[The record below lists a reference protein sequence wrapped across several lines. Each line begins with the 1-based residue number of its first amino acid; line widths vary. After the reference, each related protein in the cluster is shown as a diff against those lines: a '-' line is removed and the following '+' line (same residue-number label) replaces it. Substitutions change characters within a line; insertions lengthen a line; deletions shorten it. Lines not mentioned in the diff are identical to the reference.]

1 MKDAARAALDQN
13 GATSDS
19 PRGSYRGYFY
29 IGAAAVF
36 WGISASLG
44 RAAFTGR
51 LLPASSGIDRVG
63 PVVLSQART
72 TFSFLAVLIGL
83 LAARGW
89 RTLRIPAVDLARI
102 GMLGLAGV
110 AASNYFYYLAI
121 QRTNVA
127 TAIIVQYTAP
137 VWVLVYMV
145 ARGIERPT
153 LSKMISV
160 VLALMGI
167 ALVIG
172 VFGHGNLQL
181 DAIGV
186 IAALVAAFSFAYYN
200 IDGHSILIK
209 YDRWIVLL
217 YTTLAASCFWAVLN
231 PPNKI
236 VAAHFSPAVWLF
248 LFVFA
253 VTSVL
258 VPLVFYFAGLQH
270 LKPTN
275 AIIASC
281 LEPVFTILIAAI
293 ALKEVVRP
301 LQAVGIAM
309 VLSAILVVQQPTRA
323 GAIPLDVGPVD

>member
-1 MKDAARAALDQN
+1 MKDAARPALDDD
-13 GATSDS
+13 TSD
-19 PRGSYRGYFY
+19 PAHGSSRGYFY

-63 PVVLSQART
+63 PLVLSQART
-72 TFSFLAVLIGL
+72 TFSFVAVLIGL

-89 RTLRIPAVDLARI
+89 RALRIPAVDLARI

-137 VWVLVYMV
+137 VWVLIYMV

-153 LSKMISV
+153 LSKVISV
-160 VLALMGI
+160 LLAFMGI

-172 VFGHGNLQL
+172 VFGHGKLEL

-186 IAALVAAFSFAYYN
+186 IAALVASFSFAYYN

-209 YDRWIVLL
+209 YDRWTVLL
-217 YTTLAASCFWAVLN
+217 YTTLASSCFWAIFN

-236 VAAHFSPAVWLF
+236 ATAHFSPSVWLF
-248 LFVFA
+248 LVVFA

-258 VPLVFYFAGLQH
+258 VPFVFYFAGLQY

-301 LQAVGIAM
+301 LQAVGIVM
-309 VLSAILVVQQPTRA
+309 VLSAILVVQRPTRV
-323 GAIPLDVGPVD
+323 GAVALDAGPVD

>member
-1 MKDAARAALDQN
+1 MKDAARAALDN
-13 GATSDS
+13 DPATSAS
-19 PRGSYRGYFY
+19 PSDSYRGYFY
-29 IGAAAVF
+29 IGVAAIF

-83 LAARGW
+83 LASRGW
-89 RTLRIPAVDLARI
+89 RKLRIPSIDLARI

-145 ARGIERPT
+145 ARGIERAT

-172 VFGHGNLQL
+172 VFGHEKLHL

-209 YDRWIVLL
+209 YDRWTVLL
-217 YTTLAASCFWAVLN
+217 YTTFSASCFWAVFN
-231 PPNKI
+231 PPNRI
-236 VAAHFSPAVWLF
+236 AAAHFSPAVWLF

-258 VPLVFYFAGLQH
+258 IPFVFYFAGLQH

-281 LEPVFTILIAAI
+281 LEPVFTILIAAM
-293 ALKEVVRP
+293 ALKEIVGP
-301 LQAVGIAM
+301 LQAVGIFM
-309 VLSAILVVQQPTRA
+309 VLSAILVVQRPSR
-323 GAIPLDVGPVD
+323 GVPLEPIAGPVD

>member
-1 MKDAARAALDQN
+1 MKDDGRAAADH
-13 GATSDS
+13 DS
-19 PRGSYRGYFY
+19 VSSSLPQGSYRGYFY
-29 IGAAAVF
+29 IGVAAVF

-51 LLPASSGIDRVG
+51 LLPATSGIDRVG

-72 TFSFLAVLIGL
+72 TFSFFAVLIGL
-83 LAARGW
+83 LASRGW
-89 RTLRIPAVDLARI
+89 RALRIPLADIARI

-160 VLALMGI
+160 VLALTGI

-172 VFGHGNLQL
+172 LFGHGKLQL
-181 DAIGV
+181 DAMGV

-200 IDGHSILIK
+200 IDGHSILIR
-209 YDRWIVLL
+209 YDRWTVLL
-217 YTTLAASCFWAVLN
+217 YTTLAASCFWAVFN
-231 PPNKI
+231 PPNRI
-236 VAAHFSPAVWLF
+236 AAAHFSPAVWLF

-258 VPLVFYFAGLQH
+258 VPFVFYFAGLQH

-301 LQAVGIAM
+301 VQAVGIAM

-323 GAIPLDVGPVD
+323 GTIPLDAGPVD